1 MKKENILTLTII
13 VIAAFIMICE
23 MIVCFKTIR
32 VIKIDE
38 KYHLT
43 KKENRE
49 IKEQNAILVKENIEL
64 RNKLV
69 RCEGKKLRY

>member
-1 MKKENILTLTII
+1 MKKDLIVTLVI
-13 VIAAFIMICE
+13 VIVAAFILICE
-23 MIVCFKTIR
+23 MIVCLKTVG
-32 VIKIDE
+32 VIKMDE

-49 IKEQNAILVKENIEL
+49 IKEQNTILVKENIEL

>member
-1 MKKENILTLTII
+1 MKKDLIVTLVI
-13 VIAAFIMICE
+13 VIVAAFILICE
-23 MIVCFKTIR
+23 MIVCFKTVG
-32 VIKIDE
+32 VIKMDE

-43 KKENRE
+43 KIENRE
-49 IKEQNAILVKENIEL
+49 IKEQNTILVKENIEL

>member
-1 MKKENILTLTII
+1 MKKDLIVTLVI
-13 VIAAFIMICE
+13 VIVAAFILICE
-23 MIVCFKTIR
+23 MIVCFKTVG
-32 VIKIDE
+32 VIKMDE

-49 IKEQNAILVKENIEL
+49 IKEQNTILVKENIEL

>member
-1 MKKENILTLTII
+1 MKKDLIVTLVI
-13 VIAAFIMICE
+13 VIVAAFILICE
-23 MIVCFKTIR
+23 MVVCFKTVG
-32 VIKIDE
+32 VIKMDE

-49 IKEQNAILVKENIEL
+49 IKEQNTILVKENIEL